1 MSRRALTGA
10 GSVGVALSAA
20 LSCARFGYEPLPEGP
35 FAPLPNNTSLTHAGG
50 FGGGGGADEGGTA
63 SAGGA
68 GGGGAAGGEQT
79 RAGQPARAEQAR
91 AGRRAAAAGR
101 VRAQMPGTLGTAAA
115 MRQSRMVGQA
125 ARRWRGAGPPC
136 LRRHGLLG
144 AIVRAGSSRR
154 TP

>member
-68 GGGGAAGGEQT
+68 GEGGTASGSGGAGSSPDAGAPGDSGSDAAVSDGGTGGAAL
-79 RAGQPARAEQAR
+79 AGCGPA
-91 AGRRAAAAGR
+91 
-101 VRAQMPGTLGTAAA
+101 VPTATW
-115 MRQSRMVGQA
+115 SF
-125 ARRWRGAGPPC
+125 
-136 LRRHGLLG
+136 
-144 AIVRAGSSRR
+144 
-154 TP
+154 